1 MAVQELFQAKP
12 LYKRLLK
19 RIMKF
24 AAKSAVS
31 VELRCTLLRWCGY
44 SVGQNA
50 YIGQDLLIIDEPS
63 DWGMVS
69 IGDRAAI
76 SARVT
81 LVVHSNPHFSR
92 IDPYVPTKYAPII
105 IENDA
110 WLGTG
115 VVVLPGITIGEG
127 SVVGANS
134 VVTRDVPPYTI
145 VAGAPARF
153 IREVVVPWSEKKTLN
168 QGP

>member
-1 MAVQELFQAKP
+1 MATTAWHQQQSTHR
-12 LYKRLLK
+12 RLLK
-19 RIMKF
+19 RFVKF
-24 AAKSAVS
+24 VVKSIAGLAYRVK
-31 VELRCTLLRWCGY
+31 LLRWCGY
-44 SVGQNA
+44 LVGEQV
-50 YIGQDLLIIDEPS
+50 YIGQDLIIIDEPA

-81 LVVHSNPHFSR
+81 LVVHSNPHSAR
-92 IDPYVPTKYAPII
+92 IDPYVPTKHARII
-105 IENDA
+105 IQQDA

-115 VVVLPGITIGEG
+115 VVVLPGVTIGEG

-153 IREVVVPWSEKKTLN
+153 IREVSVPWINNENKK
-168 QGP
+168 QES

>member
-1 MAVQELFQAKP
+1 MVTPAWPQQATHR
-12 LYKRLLK
+12 RLLK
-19 RIMKF
+19 RLCKF
-24 AAKSAVS
+24 VVKSIAGLG
-31 VELRCTLLRWCGY
+31 LRCKLLRWCGY
-44 SVGQNA
+44 TIGEKV
-50 YIGQDLLIIDEPS
+50 YIGQDLIIIDEPA
-63 DWGMVS
+63 DWGMVT

-81 LVVHSNPHFSR
+81 LIVHSNPHSAR
-92 IDPYVPTKYAPII
+92 INPYVPTKHASIVI
-105 IENDA
+105 GKDA

-115 VVVLPGITIGEG
+115 VVVMPGVTIGEG

-153 IREVVVPWSEKKTLN
+153 IREVSVPWISN
-168 QGP
+168 QNENQEL